1 MALALDLLRKL
12 LEKLFFLRLLQG
24 LLPRLLRGGRG
35 GGFSS
40 ETVAGSAWLA
50 VHFASADE
58 FHRLPQVPVL
68 Q

>member
-12 LEKLFFLRLLQG
+12 LATLFFLRLLPG
-24 LLPRLLRGGRG
+24 LLRGVGW

-40 ETVAGSAWLA
+40 ETVAGRALLA

-58 FHRLPQVPVL
+58 FPRLPQVLVL

>member
-12 LEKLFFLRLLQG
+12 LEKLFFLRLLPG
-24 LLPRLLRGGRG
+24 LVRGGAG

-40 ETVAGSAWLA
+40 QTVTESGCLA